1 MTDLVV
7 DGLSVAFGSGIH
19 VVDDVDFVVRGGR
32 TLALVGESGSGKT
45 LTALSLLRLQPA
57 AASIVA
63 GRARLV
69 GRVGGGPTEVDVL
82 AADDAALRGLRGRRV
97 AMVFQEPMSALN
109 PLVRID
115 DQIGESLRIHMGLSR
130 TQARAEA
137 RSLLDQVGVAAS
149 RANAFPHE
157 LSGGQRQR
165 VMLAAALAARPEILI
180 ADEPTTALDV
190 TVQATV
196 LALLKRLSV
205 ERQLGVLLITH
216 DLGVV
221 AEVADDVCVMYAGR
235 IVERGP
241 VDDVLRAPAHPYT
254 RGLLASLPSL
264 APRGQPLPA
273 IRGAV
278 QPPEQWP
285 TGCRFRDRCDVATD
299 VCATA
304 PPLVQLGARQ
314 ARCHAVVIDTPTVA
328 PIETPAEPVIEPAI
342 EPASEP
348 AVVEPASILA
358 APLDH
363 VVDVDLN
370 STPPESSHG

>member
-7 DGLSVAFGSGIH
+7 DNLSLAFASGVR

-45 LTALSLLRLQPA
+45 LTALSLLRLHPNA
-57 AASIVA
+57 AQIVA

-69 GRVGGGPTEVDVL
+69 GRANGGPTEVDVL
-82 AADDAALRGLRGRRV
+82 AADDAALRGLRGRRI

-109 PLVRID
+109 PLLRID
-115 DQIGESLRIHMGLSR
+115 DQVGEALAIHMGLSR

-137 RSLLDQVGVAAS
+137 RSLLDQVGVAAA

-196 LALLKRLSV
+196 LALLKRLGV

-241 VDDVLRAPAHPYT
+241 VDDVLRAPSHPYT

-285 TGCRFRDRCDVATD
+285 SGCRFRDRCDLATD
-299 VCATA
+299 ACTTD
-304 PPLVQLGARQ
+304 PPLVQVGTRQ
-314 ARCHAVVIDTPTVA
+314 VRCHVVTA
-328 PIETPAEPVIEPAI
+328 PAPALELAAEPVEEATVEVVAAAQPAI
-342 EPASEP
+342 
-348 AVVEPASILA
+348 EPASILA

-370 STPPESSHG
+370 STPPEPTDG

>member
-1 MTDLVV
+1 MTDLVI
-7 DGLSVAFGSGIH
+7 DNLSIAFASGVH
-19 VVDDVDFVVRGGR
+19 VVDHVDFVVRGSR
-32 TLALVGESGSGKT
+32 TLALVGESGCGKT
-45 LTALSLLRLQPA
+45 LTALALLRLNPA
-57 AASIVA
+57 AAHIVG

-69 GRVGGGPTEVDVL
+69 GRAGGGPTEVDLL
-82 AADDAALRGLRGRRV
+82 AASEAGLRQVRGRRV

-115 DQIGESLRIHMGLSR
+115 DQVGEALQIHMGLSR
-130 TQARAEA
+130 SQARAEA
-137 RSLLDQVGVAAS
+137 RSLLDQVGVAAA

-165 VMLAAALAARPEILI
+165 VMLAAALAAGPEILI

-190 TVQATV
+190 TVQATI

-221 AEVADDVCVMYAGR
+221 AEVADDVCVMYAGL

-241 VDDVLRAPAHPYT
+241 VDDVLRSPAHPYT
-254 RGLLASLPSL
+254 RGLLASLPAL
-264 APRGQPLPA
+264 ALPGQPLPA
-273 IRGAV
+273 IRGTV

-285 TGCRFRDRCDVATD
+285 TGCRFRDRCDVATE
-299 VCATA
+299 VCATT

-314 ARCHAVVIDTPTVA
+314 VRCHAVVPDVGTVA
-328 PIETPAEPVIEPAI
+328 NETPPATAELVDPPLIEP
-342 EPASEP
+342 S
-348 AVVEPASILA
+348 SILA
-358 APLDH
+358 APLDDAAKH
-363 VVDVDLN
+363 TATTSE
-370 STPPESSHG
+370 STDG